1 MQGQFYKIP
10 VVVLPDPVQYPRNV
24 QHWLWRKASTMISL
38 PVQDYSLQY
47 VLEHFPSLQHVLRNG
62 NSNNGNSKMS
72 PEIVQAE

>member
-1 MQGQFYKIP
+1 M
-10 VVVLPDPVQYPRNV
+10 
-24 QHWLWRKASTMISL
+24 MISL

-62 NSNNGNSKMS
+62 NSNNGNSKMT